1 MTYEDLIQNFYD
13 SEEFKDFKVDIK
25 TQFYEYGIE
34 KKRKSKGNNNLSIL
48 KDYGLI
54 KIFKTK

>member
-1 MTYEDLIQNFYD
+1 MTYEDLIKNFYD

-25 TQFYEYGIE
+25 TQFYEYGIG
-34 KKRKSKGNNNLSIL
+34 KKRKSTGNKNPSIL

-54 KIFKTK
+54 KIFKMK